1 MRAFVLPLLLLAAC
15 ATPTTMEYLNA
26 QKGYIAHSGYV
37 FKTTLSSPSV
47 KKLKDGTAYTATT
60 DGGSVMLYNI
70 KRDARGKR
78 REERTFE
85 LKPGDIFV
93 NGRPLSYVLIKR

>member
-15 ATPTTMEYLNA
+15 TTPTTMEYLGE
-26 QKGYIAHSGYV
+26 QKGYVAHSGYV
-37 FKTTLSSPSV
+37 FKTTLTSPTV
-47 KKLKDGTAYTATT
+47 KKLKDGTAYIATT

-78 REERTFE
+78 REERTFD

-93 NGRPLSYVLIKR
+93 NARPLSYVLIQQ